1 MKKPTRKHLP
11 CRECGTSHNNTLSST
26 ICDSCGK
33 KLHTENLKQAEL
45 RQAELKQ
52 AELEDEVDLGERIT
66 ELERLV
72 EKYKCH
78 IVELH
83 DELSGYEELC
93 DIIIAQDDLDV
104 DSEAFGR
111 LGLKILG
118 KAQDKLGLVDR
129 VRMRELNK

>member
-1 MKKPTRKHLP
+1 M
-11 CRECGTSHNNTLSST
+11 
-26 ICDSCGK
+26 
-33 KLHTENLKQAEL
+33 TENKNIKYKLETLASFWPEDLDYPQFEVAYEIESGEESFGTVCCIDLAEQALK
-45 RQAELKQ
+45 
-52 AELEDEVDLGERIT
+52 RIT

>member
-1 MKKPTRKHLP
+1 MKKLTRKHLP
-11 CRECGTSHNNTLSST
+11 CRECGTSHNNRLSST
-26 ICDSCGK
+26 ICESCGK
-33 KLHTENLKQAEL
+33 KLRTENLKQAEL
-45 RQAELKQ
+45 RQAEL
-52 AELEDEVDLGERIT
+52 EDEVDLGERVT

-111 LGLKILG
+111 LGLEILG